1 MNHCCLGKHQILDAT
16 ILDTAL
22 SGSAKLRATSPQAQG
37 IRWSSMSNVI
47 DVDVVIG
54 GGGVAGAVTA
64 MALQQL
70 GYEVLVVEPGLNDER
85 RLAGELLHPPG
96 VGGLAELG
104 VLEQLM
110 RPPAVIV
117 NGFCVADGTYPE
129 RVKLPYDIVPAHR
142 APGLSLEHGLIRQ
155 RLMQAIQGLPLV
167 KVVANARITN
177 VDQSEAS
184 HVTVQVTG
192 RESVTR
198 YRCRLLVAADGAPSP
213 IRRHAGISV
222 HSRRIATIFGYRV
235 PAAAL
240 PEPDY
245 GFVFIGGRTPVLVYP
260 INGAEARILFDI
272 PYDPH
277 RRPSPADCLDLS
289 AALPPDLRREVELAI
304 ASQQH
309 LSAVIHEVAADRLT
323 SGRVVLVGD
332 AAVTCHPLTATG
344 MTLCITDA
352 LLLRDAMADRP
363 HDLPQAL
370 QLHRHRR
377 RWRHVTRLSLAEAL
391 RDAFCGDAP
400 ELQMVRRGVLRYW
413 RGSST
418 GPAAT
423 LALLSTA
430 DGRLLTL
437 IRQFVMVLVHGFL
450 AEVSDWRSAGRGRH
464 RGSRRLLYAL
474 LSVLIR
480 QLKQVLGKYRM
491 VFR

>member
-1 MNHCCLGKHQILDAT
+1 MNK
-16 ILDTAL
+16 
-22 SGSAKLRATSPQAQG
+22 
-37 IRWSSMSNVI
+37 VI

-70 GYEVLVVEPGLNDER
+70 GYDALVVEPGLNDDR

-96 VGGLAELG
+96 VEGLAELG
-104 VLEQLM
+104 VLESLM
-110 RPPAVIV
+110 RQPAVTV
-117 NGFCVADGTYPE
+117 NGFCVADGRYPE
-129 RVKLPYDIVPAHR
+129 RIKLPYDIVPAHR

-155 RLMQAIQGLPLV
+155 RLTQAIQGLPLI
-167 KVVANARITN
+167 KVVENARITN

-192 RESVTR
+192 REAVTR
-198 YRCRLLVAADGAPSP
+198 YRCQLLVAADGAPSP
-213 IRRHAGISV
+213 IRRFAGIGA
-222 HSRRIATIFGYRV
+222 HSRRIATIFAYRV

-240 PEPDY
+240 PERDY
-245 GFVFIGGRTPVLVYP
+245 GFVFIGGRTPILIYP
-260 INGAEARILFDI
+260 INGAEARIMFDI
-272 PYDPH
+272 PYDAN

-289 AALPPDLRREVELAI
+289 AALPPDLRREVEQVI
-304 ASQQH
+304 ASQQQM
-309 LSAVIHEVAADRLT
+309 SAVIHEVAADRLT

-352 LLLRDAMADRP
+352 LLLRDAIADRP
-363 HDLPQAL
+363 HDLRQAL

-377 RWRHVTRLSLAEAL
+377 RWRQVTRLSLAEAL
-391 RDAFCGDAP
+391 RDVFCGDDP
-400 ELQMVRRGVLRYW
+400 ESQMVRRAVLRYW
-413 RGSST
+413 RDSSN

-430 DGRLLTL
+430 DGRLLAL
-437 IRQFVMVLVHGFL
+437 IRQFVKVLVHGFL
-450 AEVSDWRSAGRGRH
+450 AEVSEWWSAGSGRH
-464 RGSRRLLYAL
+464 RGPRRSLYAL
-474 LSVLIR
+474 LSILAR
-480 QLKQVLGKYRM
+480 QLKQVFGKCRL

>member
-1 MNHCCLGKHQILDAT
+1 LH
-16 ILDTAL
+16 
-22 SGSAKLRATSPQAQG
+22 
-37 IRWSSMSNVI
+37 
-47 DVDVVIG
+47 
-54 GGGVAGAVTA
+54 
-64 MALQQL
+64 
-70 GYEVLVVEPGLNDER
+70 DER

-96 VGGLAELG
+96 VEGLAELG
-104 VLEQLM
+104 VLESLM

-142 APGLSLEHGLIRQ
+142 APGLSLEHGLIRK
-155 RLMQAIQGLPLV
+155 RLMQAIQALPLV

-184 HVTVQVTG
+184 HVTVQVVTS
-192 RESVTR
+192 REAATR
-198 YRCRLLVAADGAPSP
+198 YRCRLLVAADGAASP
-213 IRRHAGISV
+213 IRRYAGIGV
-222 HSRRIATIFGYRV
+222 HSRRIATIFAYRV
-235 PAAAL
+235 PVAAL

-260 INGAEARILFDI
+260 INGAEARIMFDI
-272 PYDPH
+272 PYDAH
-277 RRPSPADCLDLS
+277 RPPSPADCLDLS
-289 AALPPDLRREVELAI
+289 AALPPDLRREVERVV

-309 LSAVIHEVAADRLT
+309 LSAVIHEVVADRLT

-352 LLLRDAMADRP
+352 LLLRDAMAERP
-363 HDLPQAL
+363 RDLPQAL

-377 RWRHVTRLSLAEAL
+377 RWRQVTRLSLAEAL
-391 RDAFCGDAP
+391 RDVFCGDAP

-430 DGRLLTL
+430 DGRLLAL

-450 AEVSDWRSAGRGRH
+450 AEVGDWRSAGRGRH
-464 RGSRRLLYAL
+464 HGPRRPLYAL
-474 LSVLIR
+474 LGVLAR